1 MEALQNPQFVAALAA
16 LLFAGAYAWRGRTSD
31 QTRLIKST
39 LARLANVEQENKN
52 LKARLEA
59 VAREFREYRE
69 AVSSGHTP
77 PHREPSQ
84 PTVRFGTQRPEHAG
98 AKSPTQY

>member
-1 MEALQNPQFVAALAA
+1 MEVLQNPQFVAALAA
-16 LLFAGAYAWRGRTSD
+16 LIFAGAYAWRGRTSD

-59 VAREFREYRE
+59 VAKEFREYRE

-77 PHREPSQ
+77 PRREPSQ
-84 PTVRFGTQRPEHAG
+84 PTVRFGTP
-98 AKSPTQY
+98 AKRPTQY